1 MVVPYESL
9 YRKVQIV
16 LQSKLEEFQLYQYDA
31 ITIEQLWMYCV
42 EKKWRKQVIEE
53 LPLHVVVSAIFS
65 VTPSELLNYAQVE
78 GLKSMDGIVE
88 LSTEELEEL
97 LGTKKNK

>member
-16 LQSKLEEFQLYQYDA
+16 LQSKLEEFQLYEYDA

-53 LPLHVVVSAIFS
+53 LPLHVVVSAVFS
-65 VTPSELLNYAQVE
+65 VTPSEILNYAQVK
-78 GLKSMDGIVE
+78 GLQSINGIID
-88 LSTEELEEL
+88 LSREELEEL
-97 LGTKKNK
+97 LGTKNNN

>member
-16 LQSKLEEFQLYQYDA
+16 LQSKLEEFQLYEYDA
-31 ITIEQLWMYCV
+31 ITSEQLWMYCI

-53 LPLHVVVSAIFS
+53 LPLHVIVSAIFS
-65 VTPSELLNYAQVE
+65 VTPSEILNYAQVKD
-78 GLKSMDGIVE
+78 LKSMDEIVE
-88 LSTEELEEL
+88 LSMEDLEEL
-97 LGTKKNK
+97 LGPKNK

>member
-1 MVVPYESL
+1 MD
-9 YRKVQIV
+9 V
-16 LQSKLEEFQLYQYDA
+16 LRR
-31 ITIEQLWMYCV
+31 
-42 EKKWRKQVIEE
+42 KKWRKQVIEE

-78 GLKSMDGIVE
+78 SLKSMDGIVE

-97 LGTKKNK
+97 LGIKKNK

>member
-16 LQSKLEEFQLYQYDA
+16 LQSKMEEFQLYQYDA
-31 ITIEQLWMYCV
+31 ITIEQLWMYCI

-65 VTPSELLNYAQVE
+65 VKPSEILNYAQVK
-78 GLKSMDGIVE
+78 GLQSIDGIVE
-88 LSTEELEEL
+88 LSMEELEEL

>member
-16 LQSKLEEFQLYQYDA
+16 LQSKLEEFQLYEYDA
-31 ITIEQLWMYCV
+31 ITIEQLWLYCV
-42 EKKWRKQVIEE
+42 EKKGRKQAIEE
-53 LPLHVVVSAIFS
+53 LPLYVVVSAIFS

-78 GLKSMDGIVE
+78 GLKAMDGMVE
-88 LSTEELEEL
+88 LSTEELEML
-97 LGTKKNK
+97 LGTKNK

>member
-31 ITIEQLWMYCV
+31 ITSEQLWMYCV

-53 LPLHVVVSAIFS
+53 LPLHVVVSAVFS
-65 VTPSELLNYAQVE
+65 VTPSEILNYAQVKD
-78 GLKSMDGIVE
+78 LRSINGIIE
-88 LSTEELEEL
+88 LSTEELDEL
-97 LGTKKNK
+97 KKKKKSK

>member
-16 LQSKLEEFQLYQYDA
+16 LQSKLEEFQLYDYDA

-42 EKKWRKQVIEE
+42 EKKWRKQIIEE
-53 LPLHVVVSAIFS
+53 LPLHVVVSSIFS

-78 GLKSMDGIVE
+78 GLKAIDGMVE
-88 LSTEELEEL
+88 LSTEELEML
-97 LGTKKNK
+97 LGTKNK

>member
-53 LPLHVVVSAIFS
+53 LPLHVVISAIFS

>member
-9 YRKVQIV
+9 YRNVQIV
-16 LQSKLEEFQLYQYDA
+16 LQSKLEEFKFYQYDA
-31 ITIEQLWMYCV
+31 ITVEQLWMYCI

-65 VTPSELLNYAQVE
+65 VKPSEILNYAQVKD
-78 GLKSMDGIVE
+78 LQSIDGIIE
-88 LSTEELEEL
+88 LSREELEAL
-97 LGTKKNK
+97 LGTKNK

>member
-16 LQSKLEEFQLYQYDA
+16 LQSKLEEFQLYDYDA

-78 GLKSMDGIVE
+78 GLKSIDGIVE

>member
-9 YRKVQIV
+9 YKKVQIV

-31 ITIEQLWMYCV
+31 ITIEQLWMYCI
-42 EKKWRKQVIEE
+42 EKKWRKKAIEE

-65 VTPSELLNYAQVE
+65 VTPSEILNYAQIKD
-78 GLKSMDGIVE
+78 LKSIDEMME
-88 LSTEELEEL
+88 LSREELEEL
-97 LGTKKNK
+97 LGTKKK

>member
-16 LQSKLEEFQLYQYDA
+16 LQSKLEEFQLYEYDA
-31 ITIEQLWMYCV
+31 ITSEQLWMYCV

-53 LPLHVVVSAIFS
+53 LPLHVVVSSVFS
-65 VTPSELLNYAQVE
+65 VTPSEILNYAQVK
-78 GLKSMDGIVE
+78 GLQSINGIIE
-88 LSTEELEEL
+88 LSTEELDEL
-97 LGTKKNK
+97 LGTKKSK

>member
-16 LQSKLEEFQLYQYDA
+16 LQSKLEEFQLYEYDA
-31 ITIEQLWMYCV
+31 ITIEQLWTYCV

-65 VTPSELLNYAQVE
+65 VTPSELLNYAQVKS
-78 GLKSMDGIVE
+78 LKEIGGMVE
-88 LSTEELEEL
+88 LSEEELEAL
-97 LGTKKNK
+97 LGTKKI

>member
-16 LQSKLEEFQLYQYDA
+16 LQSKLEEFQLYEYNA

-78 GLKSMDGIVE
+78 SLKASDGLVE

>member
-16 LQSKLEEFQLYQYDA
+16 LQSKLEEFQLYDYDA

-78 GLKSMDGIVE
+78 GLKSIDGIVE

-97 LGTKKNK
+97 LGTKKNQ

>member
-42 EKKWRKQVIEE
+42 EKKWRKRVIEE

-78 GLKSMDGIVE
+78 SLKAIDGIVE
-88 LSTEELEEL
+88 LSAEELEEL